1 MEKSNFNKPEQAKI
15 MYSFEDMERRRGIT
29 PTDIDGFIE
38 YGGELFI
45 FFEGKCAGVQMLAGQ
60 KSAYKSI
67 VDIIGK
73 GGGLAFCFTFEHER
87 LETVIVKDQFVK
99 KVYSTLPNETDFRF
113 TCGKFTMLEAIE
125 KCEKYYDKWKKNK
138 LML

>member
-15 MYSFEDMERRRGIT
+15 MYSFEGIIRRRGIT

-45 FFEGKCAGVQMLAGQ
+45 FFEGKCEGVTMLEGQ
-60 KSAYKSI
+60 KSAYKSLI
-67 VDIIGK
+67 DIIGR

-87 LETVIVKDQFVK
+87 LENIIVKDQIVR

-113 TCGKFTMLEAIE
+113 TCGKFTVLEAIE
-125 KCEKYYDKWKKNK
+125 RCEKYYDRWRKNK
-138 LML
+138 LTI